1 MAALPRLPMNNS
13 ASQGNNTLGGVAMK
27 KEKPLGIAL
36 AGFGAGTVTGLF
48 GAGGGM
54 VLVPL
59 LTLLTNLKDTEIF
72 PASISIILP
81 ICLTALARTPDAVI
95 WQQALPY
102 LLGSALGGL
111 AAGKWGKKIPVLWL
125 HRGLGILILWG
136 GWRYLC

>member
-1 MAALPRLPMNNS
+1 MRKKTFGMIAAGACAGL
-13 ASQGNNTLGGVAMK
+13 VA
-27 KEKPLGIAL
+27 
-36 AGFGAGTVTGLF
+36 GLF
-48 GAGGGM
+48 GAGGGL

-81 ICLTALARTPDAVI
+81 ICLTSLARTPDAVI